1 MSKHYQ
7 TSEEFIRYQLLKSQG
22 DLKLAS
28 SLVLTPIERDFINY
42 LLQNLPRDEAAFRA
56 SNSSGR
62 ASKHPRSN
70 TKFWQERGYKLS
82 SSQRVKDYLASIHQE
97 YDMAKLLKPITI
109 ENVVGVLHKLLHDES
124 LEPKDRIKSGEIL
137 LKHLGGFKQHQEA
150 RAPKHLTIINNLT
163 PAEIDKELEN
173 VSLALNYKKDET
185 IHTVETE
192 EYYDD
197 ENEQDL

>member
-1 MSKHYQ
+1 MSKYC
-7 TSEEFIRYQLLKSQG
+7 TTPEEFIRYQLLKSEG

-28 SLVLTPIERDFINY
+28 SLVLTPIERDFINF

-56 SNSSGR
+56 SNTNGR
-62 ASKHPRSN
+62 ASKHPRTN
-70 TKFWQERGYKLS
+70 IKFWQERGYKLS
-82 SSQRVKDYLASIHQE
+82 SSQRVKDYLSSVDQQ

-109 ENVVGVLHKLLHDES
+109 ENVVGVLHNLLHDES

-150 RAPKHLTIINNLT
+150 RAPKQLTIINNLT

-173 VSLALNYKKDET
+173 VSLALNYKKDTT
-185 IHTVETE
+185 IHEVQAE
-192 EYYDD
+192 EFYDED
-197 ENEQDL
+197 EQTS

>member
-28 SLVLTPIERDFINY
+28 SLVLTPIERDFINF

-56 SNSSGR
+56 SNTNGR
-62 ASKHPRSN
+62 QSKHPRSN
-70 TKFWQERGYKLS
+70 IKFWQERGYKLS
-82 SSQRVKDYLASIHQE
+82 SSQRVKDYLSSVDQQ

-150 RAPKHLTIINNLT
+150 RAPKQLTIINNLT

-173 VSLALNYKKDET
+173 VSLALNYKKDST
-185 IHTVETE
+185 IHEVQAE
-192 EYYDD
+192 EYYDED
-197 ENEQDL
+197 EQTS